1 MKVDNVLQGTKLIGD
16 KLCHKRV
23 LLVLDDV
30 DNSSQVENLL
40 GKCDWFAS
48 GSRVIIS
55 TRDRRVLTTLGDN
68 PLIYEVKGL
77 DQCESREL
85 FNLHAFRIQKLN
97 EEYSKLVEQ
106 IVCYANGLPIALVII
121 GADLCG
127 RTIAEWKSAIHRYK
141 RIP

>member
-1 MKVDNVLQGTKLIGD
+1 M
-16 KLCHKRV
+16 
-23 LLVLDDV
+23 
-30 DNSSQVENLL
+30 
-40 GKCDWFAS
+40 
-48 GSRVIIS
+48 
-55 TRDRRVLTTLGDN
+55 LTTLGDN

-121 GADLCG
+121 GADLCR